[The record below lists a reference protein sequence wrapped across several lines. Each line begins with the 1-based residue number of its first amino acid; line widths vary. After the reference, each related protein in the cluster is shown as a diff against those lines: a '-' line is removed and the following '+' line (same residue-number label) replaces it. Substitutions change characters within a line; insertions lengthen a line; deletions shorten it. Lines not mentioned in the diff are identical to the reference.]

1 MCRSKG
7 LFRYTVRLKVQNR
20 AKLRNTEPHFVKI
33 AKKNGDIFFAI
44 FSKKGAKNETA
55 DDGGGCMSPRPT
67 VKSGVAKNGELFGPK
82 VKGQM
87 KYSKAN
93 I

>member
-1 MCRSKG
+1 
-7 LFRYTVRLKVQNR
+7 VRLKVQNR

-67 VKSGVAKNGELFGPK
+67 ARYP
-82 VKGQM
+82 QPHA
-87 KYSKAN
+87 AN
-93 I
+93 CQIWCREKW